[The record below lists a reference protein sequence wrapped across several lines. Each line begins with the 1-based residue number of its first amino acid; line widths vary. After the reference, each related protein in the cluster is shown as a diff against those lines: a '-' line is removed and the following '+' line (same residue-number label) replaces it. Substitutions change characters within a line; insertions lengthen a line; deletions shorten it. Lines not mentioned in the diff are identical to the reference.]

1 MPIDPMNPM
10 PALDAEQP
18 HDERAPVAASP
29 ADAVDEAME
38 EQLLQLFRDESM
50 DPKAKLKALG
60 ELMKKHAKI
69 RELIGGDE
77 EDDQCGDDDDVE
89 ACHIRRHGIGACHQP
104 DAPRTVSA
112 SRSPDP
118 MLVKLAAE
126 NYGMK
131 LDQLVASRKIT
142 PAVAG
147 KLKAQ
152 YIGPSAQ
159 ALALS
164 LSRGPD
170 GTAHLD
176 GLILALGENAP
187 MPELGE
193 RSAAQGFTLGNPYR
207 DPAADPETRS
217 AIEFMYEQVGG
228 KAK

>member
-1 MPIDPMNPM
+1 
-10 PALDAEQP
+10 
-18 HDERAPVAASP
+18 
-29 ADAVDEAME
+29 
-38 EQLLQLFRDESM
+38 
-50 DPKAKLKALG
+50 
-60 ELMKKHAKI
+60 
-69 RELIGGDE
+69 
-77 EDDQCGDDDDVE
+77 
-89 ACHIRRHGIGACHQP
+89 
-104 DAPRTVSA
+104 
-112 SRSPDP
+112 

-131 LDQLVASRKIT
+131 LDQLVASRNRRRPWPGSSRRKT
-142 PAVAG
+142 S
-147 KLKAQ
+147 AQ
-152 YIGPSAQ
+152 AQ

-207 DPAADPETRS
+207 DPAADPEMRS